1 MSISSV
7 CGNTPLIRIS
17 EKLYAKLET
26 YNPTGSVKDRMISFV
41 VDEAVRRG
49 EIGPG
54 TTLCDATSGNTGI
67 ALSAVAA
74 SMGHSC
80 KIFMPKNMSEERKQM
95 MRVFGAEIV
104 DAPEDDFDAAIEMR
118 DQFLLSNN
126 NSWCIF
132 M

>member
-67 ALSAVAA
+67 ALSAVADIPVSNKTA
-74 SMGHSC
+74 
-80 KIFMPKNMSEERKQM
+80 KA
-95 MRVFGAEIV
+95 VFNELNIN
-104 DAPEDDFDAAIEMR
+104 I
-118 DQFLLSNN
+118 LL
-126 NSWCIF
+126 
-132 M
+132 